1 MSVHTFSCLDGH
13 TCGNPVRLVSGGGPL
28 LKGATM
34 SERRLDFLANHDWIR
49 KALMFEPR
57 GHDVMSGS
65 ILYPPTRADCDIGIL
80 FIEVSGCLP
89 MCGHGT
95 IGTVTM
101 AVENGL
107 VAPATPGVLN
117 IDAPAGR
124 VVARY
129 EQKDRFVESVRIT
142 NVASYLA
149 ATDVTVDVPGIG
161 ELTFD
166 IAYGGNYYAILEPQK
181 NFAGLEFD
189 VGRRRAAPVADR
201 APAGQREDPAGPS
214 RERDDPR
221 REPRHVDR
229 QAARPAR
236 PCPQRG
242 VLRRQGDRP
251 VPLRHRHVGAHGPAR
266 RQGPAQ
272 GRRRLRAREH
282 HRLAVRRPRRGLG
295 AGSATT
301 RRSCRRSPAGRA
313 STASTPSSSTTA
325 TPSPTASRSL
335 GFCRPERR
343 SAAKDRGALLCRT
356 AILAIRWRRT
366 GKRLRFLAQAD
377 RPAATRRAQ
386 ENPVAGVS
394 GNAAAGT

>member
-28 LKGATM
+28 LKGETM

-65 ILYPPTRADCDIGIL
+65 ILYPPTRADCDIGVL

-107 VAPATPGVLN
+107 VAPAAPGVLN

-129 EQKDRFVESVRIT
+129 EQKDRFVDSVRIT

-149 ATDVTVDVPGIG
+149 ATDVTVDVPGMG
-161 ELTFD
+161 ELVFD

-181 NFAGLEFD
+181 NFAGLESMSAGDVLRLSPIVRRLVNEKIQPVHPENETIRGVSHVMWTGQPRDPRAHARNAVFYGD
-189 VGRRRAAPVADR
+189 KAIDRSPCGTGTSARMAQLVGRGRLSVGDDFVHESIVGSLFDGRVEAKAQVGNYDAIVPSIAGWARQHGINTIFVDDR
-201 APAGQREDPAGPS
+201 DPF
-214 RERDDPR
+214 
-221 REPRHVDR
+221 
-229 QAARPAR
+229 
-236 PCPQRG
+236 
-242 VLRRQGDRP
+242 
-251 VPLRHRHVGAHGPAR
+251 AHGF
-266 RQGPAQ
+266 Q
-272 GRRRLRAREH
+272 
-282 HRLAVRRPRRGLG
+282 
-295 AGSATT
+295 
-301 RRSCRRSPAGRA
+301 
-313 STASTPSSSTTA
+313 
-325 TPSPTASRSL
+325 
-335 GFCRPERR
+335 
-343 SAAKDRGALLCRT
+343 
-356 AILAIRWRRT
+356 
-366 GKRLRFLAQAD
+366 
-377 RPAATRRAQ
+377 
-386 ENPVAGVS
+386 VA
-394 GNAAAGT
+394 